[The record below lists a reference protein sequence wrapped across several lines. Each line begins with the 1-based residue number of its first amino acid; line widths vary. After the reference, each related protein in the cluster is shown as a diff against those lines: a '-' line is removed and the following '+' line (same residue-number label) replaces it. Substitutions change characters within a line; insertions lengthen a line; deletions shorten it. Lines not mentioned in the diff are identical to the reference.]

1 MLYKT
6 TKCLYTV
13 TATKRSIFGI
23 KKKLCAYKN
32 TIRAPG
38 SSIFCLYRMVSY
50 KIWYYFCFMEKAGK
64 HTNKFFQ
71 DCHWVLYS
79 INEFISSS
87 CRWKCKV
94 HSKNTDRRTIKD
106 CKSIPSSSRQ
116 KKMKAHEENL
126 GDHQLCLLF
135 QCSPP
140 PPPPFKA
147 PLYIVYLRPNTH
159 CFLVPTASKGT
170 ICVVSKRGT
179 QMRFINSISN
189 VWWRSYWL
197 KSTLTFKYSPATL

>member
-135 QCSPP
+135 QCYPP
-140 PPPPFKA
+140 PPIQSTTLHSIFTTQYTLLSCPNCFKRNN
-147 PLYIVYLRPNTH
+147 LCSKQKRNSNEVY
-159 CFLVPTASKGT
+159 
-170 ICVVSKRGT
+170 
-179 QMRFINSISN
+179 
-189 VWWRSYWL
+189 
-197 KSTLTFKYSPATL
+197 